1 MAKKFFLL
9 IVAVSMLLC
18 SVAAQAVHG
27 YRFGS
32 PEAATL
38 LTGHYINAILRDT
51 YGFLWV
57 ATESGLYQFD
67 GYKACAYAV
76 ADSIGNADSNI
87 IKIEED
93 AAGQMWVTTY
103 NGIYRYDRERDTVW
117 HDSGVCLSELG
128 IVAPTPEMVDVDSE
142 LNLWCAGGGMLY
154 YYNFAASALCSMPL
168 AGAHPVSADCR
179 KGHGFVLL
187 SDGSVATVNWT
198 TRKLNT
204 IGRIKVSAPSN
215 LRLYVDKQMRAWAFD
230 RLGTEIV
237 CHSAATGEA
246 LAVPAQLDGK
256 LIKAVACDNDGNLW
270 VGTNNDGIV
279 VVSGSDENGIINVMT
294 DSNKSLPSNHINCLY
309 YDGKGDAMWVGMSR
323 HGIACCRLGS
333 TGISVHDTEC
343 NEEISC
349 FIEGNDGSLLIGFD
363 GKGLGMLGSD
373 GSLMKLYN
381 TANSNLQSDLV
392 VGMYAGRDGRLWLG
406 SYGGG
411 VAYVQDGVMH
421 KLRNDALA
429 FARHICEDGQ
439 GNMWIGTFS
448 AGLHR
453 CDSTLGNFVTY
464 DDKNSCLMTNCI
476 TGLCY
481 DGNSQSLYVATSTG
495 LYVVDTGTGR
505 MECAAAGESD
515 TLASL
520 HISCMAIDSHGLVW
534 LGTNNG
540 IIVYSGSERRVLRC
554 LSEADGLQ
562 GNRIHAI
569 AIDHGGNIWASTAT
583 GVSNVIVDCD
593 EDGGYVF
600 SCFPYY
606 ETDWAEKIPFSKYA
620 IYCTNAGK
628 ILVGGL
634 GKYIEIDPEHI
645 KVSLS
650 GRIMFTDLYIDH
662 AAVSPGDGT
671 NILDRPLYLRDK
683 ITVGDVDDLV
693 VEVSA
698 MNYHYKRIKYFYRL
712 DDGTWNEA
720 DGNRIALGSLQRGSH
735 CLQVKVA
742 GSQAVSTLEIEVG
755 KSFWASPL
763 AIVLYV
769 LSGGVLV
776 VLFWFRKLPRREQ
789 TVAEKTDNAQSSSA
803 NKQFLEK
810 ATSIAEANIDN
821 SDFSIEDFGAQ
832 MGMSRSNLYKRM
844 MAVTGKSP
852 LDFLRDIRLKRG
864 LELLDGSDLGISQIA
879 YSIGLSPKQFSKVFK
894 EVYGCL
900 PSQYRKMP
908 RGGGAAV

>member
-1 MAKKFFLL
+1 
-9 IVAVSMLLC
+9 MLTC
-18 SVAAQAVHG
+18 SVAVQAMRG

-32 PEAATL
+32 PEAASL
-38 LTGHYINAILRDT
+38 LTGHYINAILRDS

-67 GYKACAYAV
+67 GYKAHVYAV
-76 ADSIGNADSNI
+76 ADSAGNADTNI

-93 AAGQMWVTTY
+93 EAGQMWVTTY

-117 HDSGVCLSELG
+117 HDCGEYLSELG
-128 IVAPTPEMVDVDSE
+128 IIAPAPEMVEVDNE
-142 LNLWCAGGGMLY
+142 LNLWCASGDMLY
-154 YYNFAASALCSMPL
+154 YYNFAAATLYSMPL

-179 KGHGFVLL
+179 KGHGSVLL

-204 IGRIKVSAPSN
+204 IGRIKVSTPSN
-215 LRLYVDKQMRAWAFD
+215 LRLYVDASMRVWAFD
-230 RLGTEIV
+230 RLGAKVV
-237 CHSAATGEA
+237 CYSAATGEM
-246 LAVPAQLDGK
+246 LSVPVQLGGK
-256 LIKAVACDNDGNLW
+256 LIKAVAGDNDGNLW

-279 VVSGSDENGIINVMT
+279 VVYGSNENDIVNIMSDN
-294 DSNKSLPSNHINCLY
+294 NKSLSSNHINCLY
-309 YDGKGDAMWVGMSR
+309 YDDKDDAMWVGTSR

-333 TGISVHDTEC
+333 TGISVHDTKC
-343 NEEISC
+343 HEEISC
-349 FIEGNDGSLLIGFD
+349 FIEDNDSSLLIGFD
-363 GKGLGMLGSD
+363 GKGLGVLGND
-373 GSLMKLYN
+373 GSPMKLYN
-381 TANSNLQSDLV
+381 TANSDLQSDLM
-392 VGMYAGRDGRLWLG
+392 VGMYAGRGRLWLG

-411 VAYVQDGVMH
+411 VAYVQDGALH
-421 KLRNDALA
+421 KLHNDTLA
-429 FARHICEDGQ
+429 FVRHICEDSQ
-439 GNMWIGTFS
+439 GNTWIGTFS

-453 CDSTLGNFVTY
+453 CDSTLGNFATY
-464 DDKNSCLMTNCI
+464 DDKNSCLKTNCI

-481 DGNSQSLYVATSTG
+481 DEKSHSLYVATSTG

-505 MECAAAGESD
+505 MECAAEND
-515 TLASL
+515 TLANL
-520 HISCMAIDSHGLVW
+520 NISCMVIDSRGLVW
-534 LGTNNG
+534 LGTTNG
-540 IIVYSGSERRVLRC
+540 IMAYSGSERMVLRH

-562 GNRIHAI
+562 GNRIHAL
-569 AIDHGGNIWASTAT
+569 AIDHSGNIWASTAT
-583 GVSNVIVDCD
+583 GVSNIIVDRG

-600 SCFPYY
+600 SCLPYY
-606 ETDWAEKIPFSKYA
+606 ENDWAEKIPFSKYA
-620 IYCTNAGK
+620 IYCTGAGK

-634 GKYIEIDPEHI
+634 GKYIEIDPDHI

-650 GRIMFTDLYIDH
+650 GRVMFTDLYIDH
-662 AAVSPGDGT
+662 AAVSPGDDT
-671 NILDRPLYLRDK
+671 KILDRPLYLCDK
-683 ITVGDVDDLV
+683 ITVDDIADLV

-698 MNYHYKRIKYFYRL
+698 MNYHYKRVKYVYRL
-712 DDGTWNEA
+712 DDGTWSEA
-720 DGNRIALGSLQRGSH
+720 DGNRIALDGLRRGLH
-735 CLQVKVA
+735 RLQVKVA
-742 GSQAVSTLEIEVG
+742 GSQVVSTLEIEVG
-755 KSFWASPL
+755 RSFWASPL
-763 AIVLYV
+763 AVVLYA
-769 LSGGVLV
+769 LLGGVAV
-776 VLFWFRKLPRREQ
+776 VVWWLRRLPHRGQ
-789 TVAEKTDNAQSSSA
+789 TVAEKTDNVQSSSA

-810 ATSIAEANIDN
+810 AMSIAEANIDN